1 MNQASAKKANLLA
14 IGIGL
19 FALSAM
25 LGDVLKVPVLK
36 GVELASCAAPYTK
49 VFGQAV
55 TYEDKKPFETF
66 AAEFHLYYTT
76 ENEEMHIVITPEVYQ
91 KLAGPYQRRNVYGA
105 ILAYGPALS
114 EDIQKRTFD
123 YAVNTPGTIR
133 KELGI
138 PADATDIRVE
148 MISSTKGNSS
158 KWVLQG
164 K

>member
-1 MNQASAKKANLLA
+1 MNQAAVKKSNLLA

-25 LGDVLKVPVLK
+25 LGDTLKVPALK
-36 GVELASCAAPYTK
+36 GLGLASCAAPYTK
-49 VFGQAV
+49 VFGQAL
-55 TYEDKKPFETF
+55 TYKDKQPFETF
-66 AAEFHLYYTT
+66 TAEFHLYYTSKNG
-76 ENEEMHIVITPEVYQ
+76 ERHIAITPEVYQ

-114 EDIQKRTFD
+114 EDVQKRTFD
-123 YAVNTPGTIR
+123 YAIKTPGTIR

-138 PADATDIRVE
+138 PANATNIRVK
-148 MISSTKGNSS
+148 MISSTKGDSRQ
-158 KWVLQG
+158 WILEG